1 MNIRQQIYGEGG
13 LGRSPLVTVKKPK
26 GAKADALHSIAVS
39 REESRRGDT
48 RAGDRYRLVG
58 ECVRVT
64 HDGSTHDGRLI
75 NVCAS
80 GAMISA
86 EFEPLPWDRAKL
98 HLDADRPIASR
109 VLWIRDGQIGLE
121 FDHRI
126 ALDCSDS
133 KQATLLRQV
142 ITRHFPDAQF
152 EAPLEA
158 AEQGAECGSE
168 DQRLARRTPLLRMG
182 TVHYDYASTP
192 ARLRN
197 ISSAGATIETSAALV
212 NGAEPL
218 LDLGEAGSV
227 FATVVWTS
235 GGQAGLRFNQ
245 PFGLGQLPK
254 ARSQAGPAGWQPPAH
269 LRANAQ
275 GESGADEQW
284 KQIPLNEHNKDLD
297 GFLKR

>member
-1 MNIRQQIYGEGG
+1 MNIRQQIYGEGS

-48 RAGDRYRLVG
+48 RAGDRYRLAG

-109 VLWIRDGQIGLE
+109 VLWIRNGQIGLE

-126 ALDCSDS
+126 ELDCGDS
-133 KQATLLRQV
+133 KQATLLREV
-142 ITRHFPDAQF
+142 ITRHFPEARF
-152 EAPLEA
+152 EAPVEV
-158 AEQGAECGSE
+158 EDRSGEPVPE
-168 DQRLARRTPLLRMG
+168 DQRLARRSPLLRMG
-182 TVHYDYASTP
+182 TLHYDYASTP

-235 GGQAGLRFNQ
+235 GDQAGLRFNQ
-245 PFGLGQLPK
+245 PLDLSQLPK

-269 LRANAQ
+269 LRANAR
-275 GESGADEQW
+275 GESGEDEQW
-284 KQIPLNEHNKDLD
+284 KQIPLNELNKDLD
-297 GFLKR
+297 GLLKR